1 MKKELSTW
9 EAANILFNDENAG
22 WSRSGA
28 FALVEHLE
36 ELESD
41 IGETIEFCSVGIR
54 CDYTEYKSLDEVAEY
69 YPDSLDGMRDK
80 SGPRWERREESI
92 REYILDRGQLI
103 EFDGGVIIS
112 SF

>member
-1 MKKELSTW
+1 MRKELSTW

-22 WSRSGA
+22 WSLAGA
-28 FALVEHLE
+28 FALAEHLE
-36 ELESD
+36 EWEEQT
-41 IGETIEFCSVGIR
+41 GETIEFCPVGIR
-54 CDYTEYKSLDEVAEY
+54 CDYSEHKSLDEVAEY
-69 YPDSLDGMRDK
+69 YPDSLDGMSDK

-92 REYILDRGQLI
+92 REYILDRGELI